1 MDIGKYEIFAD
12 VAETKNFTKTGDRLG
27 YTQPA
32 VSRTLKMLERDMGF
46 PLFIRGS
53 SGVKLTDEAT
63 RILPFVYRLL
73 ADNNRLIQKISDI
86 NGLHTGHLSIACF
99 SSISRSWLPHMLA
112 LFRQEYPGISVELME
127 GGTDDIVGW
136 VTDNIADFGLLSH
149 RHTGSLEWISLY
161 RDPLVAV
168 LPRKEPYLSMSAFPI
183 EEMNSQPFILSADG
197 TDYDIH
203 HVLSKTKI
211 RPEVRYTS
219 KDDHAIVSLVAQ
231 GLGLSILPKLVVE
244 AVGCSDV
251 RIIPLTPSFE
261 RDLGIAYKDKASLS
275 PAARKFI
282 DRIDPPEDGS
292 FPYPEDVRK
301 DA

>member
-53 SGVKLTDEAT
+53 SGVELTDEAM
-63 RILPFVYRLL
+63 RILPFVYQLL

-136 VTDNIADFGLLSH
+136 VSDNIADFGLLSH
-149 RHTGSLEWISLY
+149 RHTGSLEWISLC

-168 LPRKEPYLSMSAFPI
+168 LPKQEPYLSMSAFPI
-183 EEMNSQPFILSADG
+183 EEMNRTARIMTFTTFSQRQKSALRSATPRRMTTRSCRSSRRGSVSAFCRGSSSRQSAAATSSSSRSRPHLTG
-197 TDYDIH
+197 TSASPTRTRSPS
-203 HVLSKTKI
+203 LPPRENSSTGSTRRRTKI
-211 RPEVRYTS
+211 FSVLR
-219 KDDHAIVSLVAQ
+219 
-231 GLGLSILPKLVVE
+231 KL
-244 AVGCSDV
+244 
-251 RIIPLTPSFE
+251 
-261 RDLGIAYKDKASLS
+261 
-275 PAARKFI
+275 
-282 DRIDPPEDGS
+282 
-292 FPYPEDVRK
+292 
-301 DA
+301 

>member
-53 SGVKLTDEAT
+53 SGVELTDEAV
-63 RILPFVYRLL
+63 RILPLVYRLL
-73 ADNNRLIQKISDI
+73 ADNNRLMQKISDI

-99 SSISRSWLPHMLA
+99 SSISRSWLPHTLA

-136 VTDNIADFGLLSH
+136 VADSVADFGLLSH
-149 RHTGSLEWISLY
+149 RHTESLEWISLCC
-161 RDPLVAV
+161 DPLIAV
-168 LPRKEPYLSMSAFPI
+168 LPKKEPYLSMSAFPI

-251 RIIPLTPSFE
+251 RIIPLTPSFG
-261 RDLGIAYKDKASLS
+261 RDLGIAYRDKDSLS

-282 DRIDPPEDGS
+282 DRIDPPEDGN
-292 FPYPEDVRK
+292 FHCPEEVRR